1 MRLFV
6 LFWIGLSWL
15 ANAASIPPL
24 RANVTEIESRDVSDV
39 NGFRSVA
46 YFVNWGIY
54 GRNFLPQDLPA
65 EKLTHVLYAFANIHA
80 DGSVFLSDTWA
91 DTDKHYPSDSWN
103 DSGNNV
109 YGCIKQLFLL
119 KKRNRKL
126 KILLSIGG
134 WSYSPTFASAFDTDA
149 GRQRF
154 ADTATELVKNLGI
167 DGIDVDYEYP
177 KNDDQADKL
186 VDALRRTREALD
198 NYSARNAGGYH
209 FLLTVASPAG
219 PENYHHQHLNQMD
232 RYLDFWNLM
241 AYDYSGSWDTI
252 AGHDANIYSSNDN
265 PASTPFNT
273 DQAINY
279 YLSQGVASHK
289 IVMGMPLYGRA
300 FTNTNGPGS
309 AFNGVGQGSWEAGV
323 WDYKALPLTGCGV
336 TELNQPVASYCYN
349 QGQRLLISY
358 DTPSIARQ
366 KAQYIQSKGLGGGM
380 WWESSAD
387 KKGGDSLISTVV
399 DQLGGNNAL
408 EQSGNQLSYPASKY
422 DNLRNGFN

>member
-1 MRLFV
+1 MRFFLLLMV
-6 LFWIGLSWL
+6 ALSWL
-15 ANAASIPPL
+15 ANAASIPL
-24 RANVTEIESRDVSDV
+24 VRSNVTEIESRDVSDV

-46 YFVNWGIY
+46 YFGIY
-54 GRNFLPQDLPA
+54 GRNFQPQDLPA
-65 EKLTHVLYAFANIHA
+65 EKLTHVLYAFVNLRT

-134 WSYSPTFASAFDTDA
+134 WTYSNSFAPAFDTDA

-154 ADTATELVKNLGI
+154 ADSATELVKNLGV

-177 KNDDQADKL
+177 QSDDQADKF
-186 VDALRRTREALD
+186 VDALRRTRAALD
-198 NYSARNAGGYH
+198 NYSAANAGGYH

-219 PENYHHQHLNQMD
+219 PQRYRQERLNQMD
-232 RYLDFWNLM
+232 QYLDFWNLM
-241 AYDYSGSWDTI
+241 AYDYSGNWDTI
-252 AGHDANIYSSNDN
+252 AGHDANVYPSNDN
-265 PASTPFNT
+265 PSSTPFNT
-273 DQAINY
+273 DQAVNY
-279 YLSQGVASHK
+279 YISQGVAPHK
-289 IVMGMPLYGRA
+289 IVLGMPLYGRQ
-300 FTNTNGPGS
+300 FTSTNGPGTS
-309 AFNGVGQGSWEAGV
+309 FNGVGQGSWDVGV
-323 WDYKALPLTGCGV
+323 WDYKALPLPGCAV
-336 TELNQPVASYCYN
+336 TELGQPVASYCYD
-349 QGQRLLISY
+349 QGRRLFISY

-366 KAQYIQSKGLGGGM
+366 KAQYIKSRGLGGGM

-399 DQLGGNNAL
+399 DNFGGINAL
-408 EQSGNQLSYPASKY
+408 EPSGNQLDYPASKY
-422 DNLRNGFN
+422 DNLKKGFN